1 MPGEGPRQGGKPSW
15 AGPWLLVGSWW
26 LLGLP
31 GRSCPGLLL
40 LLPVVI
46 LAAILVDP
54 VAWWLPIWV
63 PASGSGVSWALQLPS
78 WAPWPCPGWLWA
90 VPVVS
95 WSGSGPRRAP
105 VAVWP
110 VMAGCDPGPW
120 PVILAVILVDPVLEG
135 SRSDVQRAGEGVSW
149 WPWPRPGL
157 PGKVPNL
164 GTWLFS
170 RIFSKGEFFLR
181 SKPYEVGPWL
191 APVAVGRAP
200 SCACTPVRT

>member
-1 MPGEGPRQGGKPSW
+1 M
-15 AGPWLLVGSWW
+15 
-26 LLGLP
+26 
-31 GRSCPGLLL
+31 
-40 LLPVVI
+40 
-46 LAAILVDP
+46 
-54 VAWWLPIWV
+54 
-63 PASGSGVSWALQLPS
+63 
-78 WAPWPCPGWLWA
+78 
-90 VPVVS
+90 
-95 WSGSGPRRAP
+95 
-105 VAVWP
+105 AVWP

-191 APVAVGRAP
+191 APGAPWPVVSWAAAAAAGGDPGCDPGRSGGLVAADLGTSERVWCQLGLAAAVLGSLAVPWLALGRAGGVLVWLWAP
-200 SCACTPVRT
+200 EGSCGRLAGHGRV